1 MALVPHFVTSAGSD
15 TWANSAVY
23 TTPCSLSTAITNA
36 TAGDKVWILSGNY
49 TRTASDAPA
58 NVGTVGS
65 PVIYEGCTSFNTGTP
80 TPITP
85 TRAGGHGALDTTGM
99 PVIAYNATYQMACAS
114 AAFVEFVHL
123 NFTGAIN
130 GNFVGTTSSTNTIS
144 IIECVGTNSTSGT
157 LAVCFYRAINTV
169 NCDGFLTGATN
180 SSYVYKLDG
189 AVARCVNCQGTN
201 SSSAGVG
208 IFGMGAS
215 SALINPVCYA
225 SAGVGIDFIGT
236 IGFLVVNPTIYSQAV
251 AGIRTPNYAL
261 TGVPLIVNPM
271 ITDCAYAFLNLYNA
285 TAAHSIKVIKARTRD
300 NTNADLG
307 YGDNPHYYSILTDNG
322 NYLTDYVSATDLSP
336 AAAAVG
342 RGAGLG
348 GDDIGARQRVEG
360 YPAAANLLD
369 SATCDSGAVVG
380 TYHAPDAGEVTSNAV
395 FGPASG
401 TSGTYHRPET
411 NEVIDT
417 ASFGISSG
425 QAGTIHQ
432 PDVIEVTDNAVFGA
446 ASAVHGTYHR
456 PEAAEVIDTAVF
468 GPASGTPGTVHQP
481 DQAEVISTAVY
492 GPASATPGTYPTTA
506 VSKAAQ
512 LATDIAAVEAEA
524 EHIELG
530 TTILTVPGELDIGSI
545 DLTPKAGVVGPDYVL
560 MGHENYTDGEDGTY
574 VPTTPETTK
583 KDEHFGANGAE
594 VGTFDGSTSAETTA
608 NGWFNCEGSA
618 ASDEWKLNI
627 NAASWDSLVLYPEKR
642 VEIPVMGFSLAGS
655 NILPDIRSSV
665 LIFPESG
672 RFMVARIHA
681 SNYPV
686 VLSLNN
692 GSGAV
697 TQNITDS
704 QDVLILTPGTP
715 AREWT
720 LDITGANEIYS
731 VMLAGETA
739 ALVQDGFV
747 GLSRV
752 DSPPTWLCRQI
763 YSPVPVAFSC
773 ARVVSRSASPALVF
787 KIYRENS
794 TTASGTTGWTSSTL
808 TNCNAFRLPRLEP
821 SRFWR
826 VDISGADSSD
836 IVDEVR
842 LATSMERLK

>member
-1 MALVPHFVTSAGSD
+1 VETGTSYKIGGETKNGSYPTTAASKAVQLADDVAAVEAKKAYLDSTQTILGVAGTLVMSLYTLISGVVAAINVRFGTARYSGGSTGTCVVPVKTNVVSGVAVDVSD
-15 TWANSAVY
+15 T
-23 TTPCSLSTAITNA
+23 
-36 TAGDKVWILSGNY
+36 
-49 TRTASDAPA
+49 
-58 NVGTVGS
+58 
-65 PVIYEGCTSFNTGTP
+65 
-80 TPITP
+80 
-85 TRAGGHGALDTTGM
+85 
-99 PVIAYNATYQMACAS
+99 
-114 AAFVEFVHL
+114 
-123 NFTGAIN
+123 
-130 GNFVGTTSSTNTIS
+130 
-144 IIECVGTNSTSGT
+144 
-157 LAVCFYRAINTV
+157 
-169 NCDGFLTGATN
+169 
-180 SSYVYKLDG
+180 
-189 AVARCVNCQGTN
+189 
-201 SSSAGVG
+201 
-208 IFGMGAS
+208 
-215 SALINPVCYA
+215 
-225 SAGVGIDFIGT
+225 
-236 IGFLVVNPTIYSQAV
+236 
-251 AGIRTPNYAL
+251 
-261 TGVPLIVNPM
+261 
-271 ITDCAYAFLNLYNA
+271 
-285 TAAHSIKVIKARTRD
+285 
-300 NTNADLG
+300 
-307 YGDNPHYYSILTDNG
+307 
-322 NYLTDYVSATDLSP
+322 
-336 AAAAVG
+336 
-342 RGAGLG
+342 
-348 GDDIGARQRVEG
+348 
-360 YPAAANLLD
+360 
-369 SATCDSGAVVG
+369 
-380 TYHAPDAGEVTSNAV
+380 
-395 FGPASG
+395 
-401 TSGTYHRPET
+401 
-411 NEVIDT
+411 
-417 ASFGISSG
+417 
-425 QAGTIHQ
+425 
-432 PDVIEVTDNAVFGA
+432 
-446 ASAVHGTYHR
+446 
-456 PEAAEVIDTAVF
+456 
-468 GPASGTPGTVHQP
+468 
-481 DQAEVISTAVY
+481 
-492 GPASATPGTYPTTA
+492 GTYPTTA

-583 KDEHFGANGAE
+583 KGTEFGANGVE
-594 VGTFDGSTSAETTA
+594 VGTFDGSTSVEMTA
-608 NGWFNCEGSA
+608 NEWFNVVETA
-618 ASDEWKLNI
+618 RSDEWRLKI
-627 NAASWDSLVLYPEKR
+627 EADSWDHLDLFPEVR
-642 VEIPVMGFSLAGS
+642 VEIGASGFSLKGN
-655 NILPDIRSSV
+655 NILTSLKNI
-665 LIFPESG
+665 LLAFKESG

>member
-1 MALVPHFVTSAGSD
+1 
-15 TWANSAVY
+15 
-23 TTPCSLSTAITNA
+23 
-36 TAGDKVWILSGNY
+36 
-49 TRTASDAPA
+49 
-58 NVGTVGS
+58 
-65 PVIYEGCTSFNTGTP
+65 
-80 TPITP
+80 
-85 TRAGGHGALDTTGM
+85 
-99 PVIAYNATYQMACAS
+99 
-114 AAFVEFVHL
+114 
-123 NFTGAIN
+123 
-130 GNFVGTTSSTNTIS
+130 
-144 IIECVGTNSTSGT
+144 
-157 LAVCFYRAINTV
+157 
-169 NCDGFLTGATN
+169 
-180 SSYVYKLDG
+180 
-189 AVARCVNCQGTN
+189 
-201 SSSAGVG
+201 
-208 IFGMGAS
+208 
-215 SALINPVCYA
+215 
-225 SAGVGIDFIGT
+225 
-236 IGFLVVNPTIYSQAV
+236 
-251 AGIRTPNYAL
+251 
-261 TGVPLIVNPM
+261 
-271 ITDCAYAFLNLYNA
+271 
-285 TAAHSIKVIKARTRD
+285 
-300 NTNADLG
+300 
-307 YGDNPHYYSILTDNG
+307 
-322 NYLTDYVSATDLSP
+322 
-336 AAAAVG
+336 
-342 RGAGLG
+342 
-348 GDDIGARQRVEG
+348 
-360 YPAAANLLD
+360 
-369 SATCDSGAVVG
+369 
-380 TYHAPDAGEVTSNAV
+380 
-395 FGPASG
+395 
-401 TSGTYHRPET
+401 
-411 NEVIDT
+411 
-417 ASFGISSG
+417 
-425 QAGTIHQ
+425 
-432 PDVIEVTDNAVFGA
+432 
-446 ASAVHGTYHR
+446 
-456 PEAAEVIDTAVF
+456 
-468 GPASGTPGTVHQP
+468 
-481 DQAEVISTAVY
+481 
-492 GPASATPGTYPTTA
+492 
-506 VSKAAQ
+506 
-512 LATDIAAVEAEA
+512 
-524 EHIELG
+524 
-530 TTILTVPGELDIGSI
+530 
-545 DLTPKAGVVGPDYVL
+545 

-574 VPTTPETTK
+574 VPTTPATTK

-686 VLSLNN
+686 VLSRNN

>member
-1 MALVPHFVTSAGSD
+1 MALVPHFVTPTGTD

-36 TAGDKVWILSGNY
+36 TAGDKVWILQGNY
-49 TRTASDAPA
+49 TRTASDTFARG
-58 NVGTVGS
+58 GTVGS
-65 PVIYEGCTSFNTGTP
+65 GIVWQGCSSFNTGTP
-80 TPITP
+80 TPSTYARTNGCGPLIT
-85 TRAGGHGALDTTGM
+85 TDM
-99 PVIAYNATYQMACAS
+99 PVIAYDSTYVMSVTGAWNQINSVVITGTKSGILCNLSGLWSGILNSAVTNAGNNAAAS
-114 AAFVEFVHL
+114 AICL
-123 NFTGAIN
+123 D
-130 GNFVGTTSSTNTIS
+130 
-144 IIECVGTNSTSGT
+144 TSGNYIT
-157 LAVCFYRAINTV
+157 
-169 NCDGFLTGATN
+169 NCNGFNTGATN
-180 SSYVYKLDG
+180 SGSVITINTGGRGDRLYAK
-189 AVARCVNCQGTN
+189 N
-201 SSSAGVG
+201 SSSGGTGVFYVG
-208 IFGMGAS
+208 VNAILADS
-215 SALINPVCYA
+215 IACA
-225 SAGVGIDFIGT
+225 SAGYGVYLVGG
-236 IGFLVVNPTIYSQAV
+236 GMVKHCTIYGQAV
-251 AGIRTPNYAL
+251 AAIQTPNGAA
-261 TGVPLIVNPM
+261 TRAIIV
-271 ITDCAYAFLNLYNA
+271 TDCMLTDSGRAFYNPYNA
-285 TAAHSIKVIKARTRD
+285 TAAHTLVSVNNRFRD
-300 NTNADLG
+300 NVAADLG
-307 YGDNPHYYSILTDNG
+307 FGDSLYQDSVLTDAG
-322 NYLTDYVSATDLSP
+322 GPETDYVSAATGDFRL
-336 AAAAVG
+336 AAASVVRNA
-342 RGAGLG
+342 ALG
-348 GDDIGARQRVEG
+348 GGDIGACQRVED

-380 TYHAPDAGEVTSNAV
+380 TYHAPG
-395 FGPASG
+395 
-401 TSGTYHRPET
+401 
-411 NEVIDT
+411 
-417 ASFGISSG
+417 
-425 QAGTIHQ
+425 
-432 PDVIEVTDNAVFGA
+432 
-446 ASAVHGTYHR
+446 
-456 PEAAEVIDTAVF
+456 AAEVIDTAVF
-468 GPASGTPGTVHQP
+468 GPSSGTSGTVHQP
-481 DQAEVISTAVY
+481 EAGEVVNTAVF
-492 GPASATPGTYPTTA
+492 GPASAISGTYPTTA
-506 VSKAAQ
+506 ASKAAQ
-512 LATDIAAVEAEA
+512 LADDVAAVQAKAAFISIEAP
-524 EHIELG
+524 
-530 TTILTVPGELDIGSI
+530 TILTVPGELDVSN
-545 DLTPKAGVVGPDYVL
+545 LTPKAGVVGPDYVIE
-560 MGHENYTDGEDGTY
+560 GHENYTGGEPGNY

-583 KDEHFGANGAE
+583 KGTEFGANGVE
-594 VGTFDGSTSAETTA
+594 VGTFDGSTSVEMTA
-608 NGWFNCEGSA
+608 NEWFNVVETA
-618 ASDEWKLNI
+618 RSDEWRLKI
-627 NAASWDSLVLYPEKR
+627 EADSWDHLDLFPEVR
-642 VEIPVMGFSLAGS
+642 VEIGESGFSLNGN
-655 NILPDIRSSV
+655 NILTSLKNI
-665 LIFPESG
+665 LLAFKESG